1 MHRSGG
7 LELLFGKQKEYSV
20 DVPANGQLTVGQLLP
35 WTRDQLLKDRPELF
49 MKGDTVRPGI
59 LVLVNDCDWELR
71 CAAAAETDWT
81 HWSANAHNTVTA
93 FRRAPIMVP
102 EASFSAAREA
112 V

>member
-1 MHRSGG
+1 MSSMKLKIEFSGG

-59 LVLVNDCDWELR
+59 LVLVNDCDWELSG
-71 CAAAAETDWT
+71 TLDT
-81 HWSANAHNTVTA
+81 PLQDGDTVLFISTLHGG
-93 FRRAPIMVP
+93 
-102 EASFSAAREA
+102 
-112 V
+112 